1 MKERIGMKRNFLPT
15 TRAGKLS
22 VGSFVICLIATILSA
37 YIEDTVLGD
46 LGFLLCVI
54 GLIAGIRA
62 ICAYKERSVLVF
74 IFVILSAIPFVGY
87 AILLLWFLLVIELG
101 YGSATFIVAF
111 GVVVALVSLAAK
123 LIKGRK

>member
-62 ICAYKERSVLVF
+62 ICAYKERSVLV
-74 IFVILSAIPFVGY
+74 
-87 AILLLWFLLVIELG
+87 
-101 YGSATFIVAF
+101 
-111 GVVVALVSLAAK
+111 
-123 LIKGRK
+123 

>member
-1 MKERIGMKRNFLPT
+1 
-15 TRAGKLS
+15 
-22 VGSFVICLIATILSA
+22 
-37 YIEDTVLGD
+37 
-46 LGFLLCVI
+46 LLCVI